1 MQKKTS
7 IRSRSYRHADREEA
21 VRLLEKENGTE
32 LIRLL
37 PTVENEEERRGHHA
51 SLVIEENGVL
61 SGIALL
67 HTRTF
72 HPNSLYL
79 DMKVVSS
86 SPHDRA
92 EKALMQTV
100 LDAAGDRPIQVSFRE
115 SDRLSASFYASFGFG
130 EMRRTYMPQLFLRL
144 SDEKLCG
151 SEHAAQAEILTFAE
165 LAVRDQEADRL
176 AELMR
181 DCYIETH
188 AANPPGDHPL
198 SVWKRFA
205 EADDVLPEGSFAA
218 VEANAD
224 GRQVTAFAV
233 LHGEQGSEEAEL
245 GWLGAREGRE
255 ALMHEVERRRM
266 AYCRSAGFSRL
277 SAEIDTTDH
286 YQFPLLER
294 YGLDC
299 PPPLLTYRREGKRGP
314 L

>member
-32 LIRLL
+32 LIVRL
-37 PTVENEEERRGHHA
+37 PADENEEKRSGCHA
-51 SLVIEENGVL
+51 RWVIEENGSL
-61 SGIALL
+61 SGIALV

-79 DMKVVSS
+79 DMRVVSAALS
-86 SPHDRA
+86 DHV

-286 YQFPLLER
+286 YQFPLLKR